1 MAALLSE
8 MTRSVI
14 GSLKGDSAPERMVV
28 GRTGGQQTPERTH
41 IHSGTRLLA
50 AVTYWIFPVLLDLP
64 EQRSHSLSPWST
76 GEEWGKESEVL
87 ITTVLSSK
95 SGVRSKNI
103 RSRIMAVYL

>member
-76 GEEWGKESEVL
+76 GEEWERNQKF
-87 ITTVLSSK
+87 LSQQFFLLSLE
-95 SGVRSKNI
+95 SGVKI
-103 RSRIMAVYL
+103 